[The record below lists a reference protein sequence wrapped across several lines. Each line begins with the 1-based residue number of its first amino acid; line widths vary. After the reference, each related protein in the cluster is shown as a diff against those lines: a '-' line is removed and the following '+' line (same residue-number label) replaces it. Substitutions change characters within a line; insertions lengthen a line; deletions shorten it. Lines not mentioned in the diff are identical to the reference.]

1 MSEPVLSRAAT
12 QVRAE
17 VAALRSELDAE
28 AYIPARPAG
37 KAMIAEVDSDEE
49 ETVRTHRRV
58 WGGGWIATK
67 RGRWQHRVR
76 SLNETLPRIKIR

>member
-49 ETVRTHRRV
+49 ETVRTLRRV
-58 WGGGWIATK
+58 WGGVDSDEEGTVAT
-67 RGRWQHRVR
+67 
-76 SLNETLPRIKIR
+76 PRP

>member
-49 ETVRTHRRV
+49 ETVRTQRRV
-58 WGGGWIATK
+58 GGGGDSDEEGTVAT
-67 RGRWQHRVR
+67 
-76 SLNETLPRIKIR
+76 PRP